1 MELAQYSKAAQE
13 TVQNLRIIDDA
24 FFRLMTEYDGVC
36 QEILQTLLD
45 MPRLVVVRAHAQE
58 VIKSLHR
65 EVILDSLCILEDGKY
80 ANIEV
85 QKGDCN
91 DDVLRTRFHAASI
104 TSAYTPKGT
113 EFKDVPSVTVLYITE
128 YDALHNGQVVT
139 RVKRCMQTP
148 EGFDP
153 VNDKEEIL
161 FANTA
166 VRDGSTQSELL
177 QLFLRRDVFED
188 ERFPQIS
195 KAVKY
200 YKQTEGG
207 RLEMSMTLNDFKEMC
222 VNDFCFNLVKNGSI
236 TVEVGAEE
244 LGITVPEFEQ
254 KMKEAGYKVPLKPT
268 NLI

>member
-13 TVQNLRIIDDA
+13 TVKNLRIIDDA
-24 FFRLMTEYDGVC
+24 FFRLV
-36 QEILQTLLD
+36 
-45 MPRLVVVRAHAQE
+45 
-58 VIKSLHR
+58 
-65 EVILDSLCILEDGKY
+65 
-80 ANIEV
+80 
-85 QKGDCN
+85 
-91 DDVLRTRFHAASI
+91 
-104 TSAYTPKGT
+104 
-113 EFKDVPSVTVLYITE
+113 TE

-148 EGFDP
+148 EGYDP

-166 VRDGSTQSELL
+166 VIDGSAQSELL
-177 QLFLRRDVFED
+177 QLFLRRDIFED

-222 VNDFCFNLVKNGSI
+222 VNDFCFNLVNDGSI
-236 TVEVGAEE
+236 TVEIGAKK
-244 LGITVPEFEQ
+244 LGISVSEFEQ
-254 KMKEAGYKVPLKPT
+254 KMKEAGYKVPESA
-268 NLI
+268 